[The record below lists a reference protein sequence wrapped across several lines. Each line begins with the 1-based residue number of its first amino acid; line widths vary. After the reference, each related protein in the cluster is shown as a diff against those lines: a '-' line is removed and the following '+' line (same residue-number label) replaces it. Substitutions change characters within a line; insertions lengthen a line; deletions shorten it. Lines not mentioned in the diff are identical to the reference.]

1 MRAGPGL
8 VEVGIGVGLIY
19 APRQRRRRRPC
30 RPMFE
35 NHTIARIAGIPVRAS
50 LLLGYLL
57 ALWLI
62 WGAANGRAGETLL
75 LVVLATALLLAHEL
89 GHAIVARR
97 FGLQVLDIILWPLGG
112 MARIVDM
119 PESPRKEG
127 WVAAAGPLVNL
138 ALALV
143 FLPFVFIGDP
153 PVHEERELFGVP
165 FGLPGGFQGA
175 MALGVVINL
184 AYGLFNL
191 LPAFPM
197 DGGRILRAFLARG
210 GRSWTEATDRA
221 TRAGSLIAW
230 GMILWALLSGR
241 LLLVPIGFFVLWA
254 GLRERWTVR
263 LRHRAEAMSG
273 AQGRFAGWEELLRR
287 QGFPTPD
294 PAPADEP
301 VLDVDGGPVS
311 GPRGTAPGGGFS
323 EDDIKRLESFRG
335 RLKRPEGEDGA
346 AG

>member
-1 MRAGPGL
+1 
-8 VEVGIGVGLIY
+8 
-19 APRQRRRRRPC
+19 
-30 RPMFE
+30 MFE

-62 WGAANGRAGETLL
+62 WGAANGRAVETLV

-89 GHAIVARR
+89 GHALVARR
-97 FGLQVLDIILWPLGG
+97 FGLQVLDIVLWPLGG

-138 ALALV
+138 GLAAV
-143 FLPFVFIGDP
+143 FLPFVFLGDAP
-153 PVHEERELFGVP
+153 EGEEHALFGVS
-165 FGLPGGFQGA
+165 FGVPGGFQGA
-175 MALGVVINL
+175 MALGVAINL

-221 TRAGSLIAW
+221 TRVGSLIAW
-230 GMILWALLSGR
+230 AMILWALMTGR
-241 LLLVPIGFFVLWA
+241 FLLVPIGFFLLWA

-273 AQGRFAGWEELLRR
+273 AQGRFAGWEELLRQ
-287 QGFPTPD
+287 QGFPTRAPGPSDD
-294 PAPADEP
+294 P
-301 VLDVDGGPVS
+301 VVDVEGGSADGGA
-311 GPRGTAPGGGFS
+311 RGTAPGGGFS

-335 RLKRPEGEDGA
+335 RLKRRGGEDGA
-346 AG
+346 AT